1 MPDVIVIGGGISGL
15 TAAWDL
21 HAKGM
26 DVLVL
31 EASETPGGNVQTIQ
45 MGDYRM
51 EAGPSSFMGSSENL
65 WRLVEEL
72 QIEELSEAAS
82 SVSDNRYIYRDG
94 RLMALP
100 LGPMSFLTTKLLSL
114 RAKLRLMMEPF
125 IPNGAKE
132 HDTAWEYFIRRF
144 GVEAATFIMGPFI
157 SGVYAGDPKMLGA
170 RAAFPK
176 FWNFERNSGSMIL
189 GAIKFMREKKKRLAL
204 EGKVYRK
211 GLYSFDGGLG
221 TLTNTIADRLGQ
233 RVIAHAPVSKL
244 GKNGKGF
251 EVMSSAGQWHAPNVV
266 VATPPH
272 ITADIAG
279 DVTSGIV
286 KPLREIP
293 MSPVSVVHWAHEDDP
308 RVFPNGFGYLMP
320 RIYDLRVL
328 GTIFGSNLFMR
339 RAPEGKRLFTSFYGG
354 MLDPGAMNL
363 SDEELSGTLRSESS
377 RVFGASL
384 DRAEILSIM
393 RYPGGIPQL
402 LPDHPERIQ
411 IVQREVEK
419 VPGMVLAGNYLTGVG
434 IEHAVASGYT
444 AADAITKLH
453 SGS

>member
-15 TAAWDL
+15 TAAWAL
-21 HAKGM
+21 QSRGM

-31 EASETPGGNVQTIQ
+31 EAGKHAGGNVQTLQ
-45 MGDYRM
+45 QGEYRM

-72 QIEELSEAAS
+72 GIEDASEAAS
-82 SVSDNRYIYRDG
+82 AVSDNRYIFRDG

-100 LGPMSFLTTKLLSL
+100 LGPMSFLTTRLLSL

-144 GVEAATFIMGPFI
+144 GEEAATYIMGPFI
-157 SGVYAGDPKMLGA
+157 SGVYAGDPRMLGA

-221 TLTNTIADRLGQ
+221 TLTGTVAERLGE
-233 RVIAHAPVSKL
+233 RLITSAPVTKL
-244 GKNGKGF
+244 GKAAERF
-251 EVMSSAGQWHAPNVV
+251 IVQSSAGQWEAPNVV
-266 VATPPH
+266 VATPPPV
-272 ITADIAG
+272 TAA
-279 DVTSGIV
+279 VTGGLIPGMV
-286 KPLREIP
+286 KPLQEIP
-293 MSPVSVVHWAHEDDP
+293 MSPVSVVHWSHEDDKM
-308 RVFPNGFGYLMP
+308 FPNGFGYLMP

-328 GTIFGSNLFMR
+328 GTIFGSNLFTR
-339 RAPEGKRLFTSFYGG
+339 RAPGGYRLFTSFYGG
-354 MLDPGAMNL
+354 MLDPDAMQL
-363 SDEELSGTLRSESS
+363 SDEALSSTVIRESS
-377 RVFGASL
+377 RIFGKDLAG
-384 DRAEILSIM
+384 AKIQSIM

-411 IVQREVEK
+411 QVHSEVEK
-419 VPGMVLAGNYLTGVG
+419 VPGLFLAGNYLTGVG

-444 AADAITKLH
+444 AAEGLAKH
-453 SGS
+453 YSGN